1 MSLHPDDARLDGQ
14 VALVTGG
21 ASGIGR
27 GIALGLASFG
37 ADIAIIDIDPEAG
50 ERTAADICALG
61 RRACVVEADLRD
73 ASQAADVA
81 AIAIE
86 RFGGVDILVNNA
98 GGARFAPFLEQGE
111 RSRDR
116 QIALNL
122 SSMMEMT
129 RVAASAMIARNMGGA
144 IINVASIEGQRGAP
158 GFSIYAACKAAML
171 NFTQSMALEL
181 GGHGIRV
188 NAILPDIVI
197 TPGLLHMDPD
207 MTTPARIAARNR
219 YVPLGRDGDLDDCA
233 GAAVFLASRLARYV
247 TGAILNVDGGTSAAR
262 GWIRD
267 NDGGWMLFPPA

>member
-14 VALVTGG
+14 IALVTGG

-27 GIALGLASFG
+27 GIALGLAGFG

-50 ERTAADICALG
+50 ERTATEIGALG
-61 RRACVVEADLRD
+61 RRAWVVEADLRD
-73 ASQAADVA
+73 AAQAADA
-81 AIAIE
+81 AAAAIE

-98 GGARFAPFLEQGE
+98 GGARFAPFLKQGE
-111 RSRDR
+111 RSRER

-122 SSMMEMT
+122 SSVMETT
-129 RVAASAMIARNMGGA
+129 RVAANAMIARNMGGS

-171 NFTQSMALEL
+171 NFTQTMALEL
-181 GGHGIRV
+181 GEHGIRV
-188 NAILPDIVI
+188 NAIVPDIVI

-207 MTTPARIAARNR
+207 MTAPARIAARNR

-267 NDGGWMLFPPA
+267 GDGGWMLFPPA